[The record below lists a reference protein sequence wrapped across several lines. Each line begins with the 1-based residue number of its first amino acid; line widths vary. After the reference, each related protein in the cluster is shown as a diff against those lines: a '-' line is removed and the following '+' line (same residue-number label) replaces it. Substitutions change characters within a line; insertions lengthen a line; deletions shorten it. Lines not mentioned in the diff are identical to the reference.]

1 MTTATRLSVRL
12 TNLVPSLVL
21 LLAAGYATAQET
33 YYYQEMEKK
42 IKAPEAELKGGTELF
57 GDQVNMYTGGVSFRH
72 TDVSLR
78 GNNSLAVAVG
88 RSLNVGAR
96 VPGARA
102 FGRWDIDIPRMHGT
116 FSAVDGWVNSAGD
129 RQRCSNF
136 TSPRQVM
143 GNSASYWSGYEFW
156 SGSFLAIPGEGDK
169 RVLRRATDFPTAPG
183 AAASYP
189 LVTSDHWTF
198 QCLPSL
204 ANGTTATQ
212 GEGFLAISPD
222 GTRYKFDWLI
232 TYQAKRLSKAGQD
245 SVGPLAGIEPVA
257 VDAVQPTED
266 SDVDAQPSESTAT
279 KPAPISPSPMAISPS
294 LDRIEAWLVPTL
306 VTDRHGNTV
315 TYTYDPAQPNNLT
328 RIQSSDGRVVTL
340 TYGAGGEAHLIKTI
354 NDGTSTWGYSHS
366 LAGSD
371 IDLDTVTLPDTS
383 QWKLAGL
390 RGMNFDVKPVDPSTC
405 GVPTSVVETTL
416 VGSLL
421 HPSGATQ
428 SFTMNPIRHAR
439 ANTPVTCQVGYPH
452 TNTTHNY
459 FYTNSLTSKTIS
471 GPGITDMTWT
481 YSYTSSLSG
490 VDGKRI
496 LQVDPAGVQTRFSFG
511 NRFGIDEGKAI
522 RVDHGWDGTA
532 AIRTVTTRYRQT
544 AGPYPVEFG
553 VTDRYMG
560 DAGTNIKNMPV
571 DQRQTTQQ
579 GVSFVWAADAFD
591 GLMRP
596 TQVSRSSILGAKTE
610 VTTYDD
616 NLGKWVIGQVKSVTV
631 DGKKSVENF
640 YNLTT
645 ANLETVTRFGK
656 LQKTLAYYADGT
668 LFTSKDG
675 KSQTTTNSSYKR
687 GVPQK
692 IVYADTTSESAVVNN
707 DGSIASTTDPT
718 GAISIYGYDAMGRLA
733 SVTYPT
739 ADTVLWNRTTITTAK
754 IGVAEYDIGAGH
766 WRQVITTGNAAKTI
780 YFDALLRPVYTQT
793 RDITDVAGT
802 QRMTKHQYD
811 FAGRVKFEAYPKRTQ
826 AELTSGKY
834 HDYDA
839 LGRPTV
845 TGTESELGTLWSG
858 FSYGTGFQTT
868 QTNNRGI
875 NTVFSYQAFDEPS
888 DAAISSIVAP
898 EGVTVTI
905 ARNTLGMPLSVNRA
919 GAGKSA
925 TRSYVYD
932 GFMRL
937 CKTIEPETGAT
948 VQDYD
953 LANNVAWRASGLALP
968 STTTCDAASVAAA
981 KKLTFGYDPKN
992 QLTSTTFGDASPAI
1006 GRTYTP
1012 DGLLAT
1018 ITSNGSVW
1026 TNTYN
1031 KRRLNERES
1040 LAYAGATY
1048 NIDRLYD
1055 VNGSLSRLTYPRD
1068 NLALMYNPNALGEA
1082 RQVGAYAS
1090 EITYHPNGA
1099 VARFKYG
1106 NGIVHTTSQNARG
1119 LPYQSTDVG
1128 VINDIYTYDGNANPV
1143 GIADQLPP
1151 STSNRAMYYDN
1162 LDRVTLARAPGL
1174 WGDAWYGYDALDNV
1188 ITSAL
1193 TAGGTMRT
1201 MTHNNDATTN
1211 RLSSITGTAGYG
1223 FNYGYDS
1230 QGNITQR
1237 GAQAYVFDIGN
1248 RMKQATGK
1256 ATYAY
1261 DGLGHRFSV
1270 VGLDGVNRMQVY
1282 TQGGQLLYTG
1292 QTGAA
1297 VTTGTKYVHLNRH
1310 MIAEVNSV
1318 STKYSHTDGL
1328 GSPVAQTEATGAVAS
1343 RTFYEPYGHV
1353 AAGPSK
1359 TIGFTG
1365 HVNDIETGLTYMQ
1378 QRYYDPIA
1386 GRMLSIDPVVTDANS
1401 GASFNRY
1408 NYAANNPYKYIDPDG
1423 RIFETAVDVISLAFS
1438 VAAYRA
1444 DSSIT
1449 NGLGLAYDAVATVVP
1464 GLPAGFGMLKSAGSA
1479 GGALADTAKAS
1490 SRLKPV
1496 DGAVGAHS
1504 AIKRS
1509 PDGKTTNTATY
1520 EPNAKNPTGF
1530 DELKRVDITGKAHT
1544 NTDGKKVPTPHV
1556 HEAGKKNVRSAQPEE
1571 LPKQ

>member
-1 MTTATRLSVRL
+1 MPPSAVARLKKLERNGRSARL
-12 TNLVPSLVL
+12 IQVIPSLFL
-21 LLAAGYATAQET
+21 GLTASYAMAQET
-33 YYYQEMEKK
+33 YYYQEMAQK
-42 IKAPEAELKGGTELF
+42 IKAPEAELKAGVDLF
-57 GDQVNMYTGGVSFRH
+57 GDQVNLFTGGLSFKN

-78 GNNSLAVAVG
+78 GNNALAVAVG
-88 RSLNVGAR
+88 RTLNVGSR

-116 FSAVDGWVNSAGD
+116 FSAVEGWVNGAGD

-136 TSPRQVM
+136 SAPRQVM
-143 GNSASYWSGYEFW
+143 GNSASYWNGYEFW
-156 SGSFLAIPGEGDK
+156 SGTFLSIPGEGDK
-169 RVLRRATDFPTAPG
+169 RVLRRAADFTTAPG
-183 AAASYP
+183 GAASYP

-198 QCLPSL
+198 QCLPAL
-204 ANGTTATQ
+204 ANGTAATQ
-212 GEGFLAISPD
+212 GEGFVAISPD
-222 GTRYKFDWLI
+222 GTRYKFDWLL
-232 TYQAKRLSKAGQD
+232 TYKAKRLSRAGQD
-245 SVGPLAGIEPVA
+245 PGGIAAAGEPA
-257 VDAVQPTED
+257 ATDAATTTVEPDADGQP
-266 SDVDAQPSESTAT
+266 AESTTSAT
-279 KPAPISPSPMAISPS
+279 KPAPVNPAPTNLNPS
-294 LDRIEAWLVPTL
+294 LDRIEAWLVPTV

-328 RIQSSDGRVVTL
+328 RIASSDGRIVML

-354 NDGTSTWGYSHS
+354 NDGTSTWNYSHS
-366 LAGSD
+366 TNSNATVPE
-371 IDLDTVTLPDTS
+371 IDLDTITLPDSS

-390 RGMNFDVKPVDPSTC
+390 RSMNYDVKPLDPTRC

-416 VGSLL
+416 IGSLL
-421 HPSGATQ
+421 HPSGATA
-428 SFTMNPIRHAR
+428 SFTMNPVRHFR
-439 ANTPVTCQVGYPH
+439 ADTPNTCQIGYPH

-471 GPGITDMTWT
+471 GPGIADMTWT
-481 YSYTSSLSG
+481 YGGAASTE
-490 VDGKRI
+490 GKGI
-496 LQVDPAGVQTRFSFG
+496 LQTDPANVQTRFTFG
-511 NRFGIDEGKAI
+511 NRFGIDEGKPL
-522 RVDHGWDGTA
+522 RVDYGWDGTA
-532 AIRTVTTRYRQT
+532 ALRSVVTRYRQT

-579 GVSFVWAADAFD
+579 GMSFLWAADAFD

-596 TQVSRSSILGAKTE
+596 TNVTRSSYLGAKAE

-616 NLGKWVIGQVKSVTV
+616 NLGKWVVGQIKTITV
-631 DGKKSVENF
+631 DGKKPVENF
-640 YNLTT
+640 YNPTT
-645 ANLETVTRFGK
+645 ANLETVTKFGK
-656 LQKTLAYYADGT
+656 LQKTLAYYTDGT

-675 KSQTTTNSSYKR
+675 KGQTTTNSSYKR

-707 DGSIASTTDPT
+707 DGSIASTTDPS
-718 GAISIYGYDAMGRLA
+718 GATTSYGYDAMGRLA

-739 ADTVLWNRTTITTAK
+739 ADTVLWNKTTITTAK

-780 YFDALLRPVYTQT
+780 YFDALLRPVYTET
-793 RDITDVAGT
+793 RDLADVAGT
-802 QRMTKHQYD
+802 RRMTKHQYD
-811 FAGRVKFEAYPKRTQ
+811 FAGRVKFEAYPKRNQ

-845 TGTESELGTLWSG
+845 TGTESELGMLWSG

-888 DAAISSIVAP
+888 DAAITRIVAP

-968 STTTCDAASVAAA
+968 STTTCDTASVVAA

-1006 GRTYTP
+1006 GRTYTA
-1012 DGLLAT
+1012 DGLPAT

-1048 NIDRLYD
+1048 SIDRLYD
-1055 VNGSLSRLTYPRD
+1055 TNGSLSRLTYPRD
-1068 NLALMYNPNALGEA
+1068 NLALLYNPNALGEA

-1119 LPYQSTDVG
+1119 LPYQSADVG

-1151 STSNRAMYYDN
+1151 STTNRAMVYDN
-1162 LDRVTLARAPGL
+1162 LDRVTLARAPAL
-1174 WGDAWYGYDALDNV
+1174 WGDAWYGYDALDNIV
-1188 ITSAL
+1188 TSAL

-1201 MTHNNDATTN
+1201 MTHNNDAATN
-1211 RLSSITGTAGYG
+1211 RLGSITGTAGYS

-1237 GAQAYVFDIGN
+1237 GTQAYVFDIGN

-1270 VGLDGVNRMQVY
+1270 VGLDGVNRIQVY

-1292 QTGAA
+1292 QAGAA
-1297 VTTGTKYVHLNRH
+1297 VTSGTKYVHLNRH

-1318 STKYSHTDGL
+1318 STKYSHTDGS
-1328 GSPVAQTEATGAVAS
+1328 GSPVAQTETTGAVAS
-1343 RTFYEPYGHV
+1343 RTRYEPYGHV
-1353 AAGPSK
+1353 AAGPAK

-1365 HVNDIETGLTYMQ
+1365 HVNDIDTGLTYMQ

-1386 GRMLSIDPVVTDANS
+1386 GRMMSIDPVLTEANT
-1401 GASFNRY
+1401 GANFSRY
-1408 NYAANNPYKYIDPDG
+1408 AYANNSPYKYIYPDG
-1423 RIFETAVDVISLAFS
+1423 RLPILPILIFVGKEIAGEAFERATGIPAPTLKNAGQTAVKIVAKNGVEIKS
-1438 VAAYRA
+1438 VAKHAVDRA
-1444 DSSIT
+1444 IGDGGKRAPVSPEAILDS
-1449 NGLGLAYDAVATVVP
+1449 L
-1464 GLPAGFGMLKSAGSA
+1464 
-1479 GGALADTAKAS
+1479 
-1490 SRLKPV
+1490 
-1496 DGAVGAHS
+1496 
-1504 AIKRS
+1504 
-1509 PDGKTTNTATY
+1509 
-1520 EPNAKNPTGF
+1520 KNP
-1530 DELKRVDITGKAHT
+1530 LKISDTKVDDLGRESQRFVGKDATTAVNPQTGKIVSV
-1544 NTDGKKVPTPHV
+1544 NPTSSKTA
-1556 HEAGKKNVRSAQPEE
+1556 EKLQKAAEKND
-1571 LPKQ
+1571 